1 MILSIFLIAI
11 MVKNLLTS
19 AMNPSPVSIYIK
31 IMMNHL
37 QLIMITASFN
47 FEWPSSILSIFSAIS
62 PIATASNN
70 LISFD

>member
-1 MILSIFLIAI
+1 MTLSIIGIAFI
-11 MVKNLLTS
+11 VRNILAS
-19 AMNPSPVSIYIK
+19 ALNPSPTSVYIK

-47 FEWPSSILSIFSAIS
+47 FDWPPSIVGFFEAIS
-62 PIATASNN
+62 PVATASDN